1 MTEVRSDPPEDRLNP
16 APGTPRV
23 SVIMATYNMGGYV
36 GAAIESVLAQ
46 TVPDLELHVVD
57 DGSTDDTAERVK
69 RYLADPRVRYHYQP
83 NAGQTAAK
91 NRGIAASTGEFIGFC
106 DADDLWVPEKLA
118 MQIPVFEQH
127 PEAGVVYARTREIDE
142 HGNPLPEKT
151 HAEPTGQVTQEL
163 FFENFVPFGTAMVR
177 RSLLLEHGAFR
188 PDLRMGID
196 WELWL
201 RLSVH
206 CEFQF
211 VPQVA
216 YLYRVW
222 SGQMSKNW
230 RGRYEACFQIMREFE
245 IKHPG
250 MLSNVARR
258 KAYSSSYLNRARVRA
273 TISKDFKGAITDC
286 MTSLYHYPNILL
298 TAKLIGRLALLAA
311 SQVKHKS
318 DDVTRRSSPRE

>member
-1 MTEVRSDPPEDRLNP
+1 MSEAPSDSPADRANP
-16 APGTPRV
+16 APGKPRV

-46 TVPDLELHVVD
+46 TIPDLELHVVD

-69 RYLADPRVRYHYQP
+69 PYLADTRVRYHYQP
-83 NAGQTAAK
+83 NTGQTAAK

-142 HGNPLPEKT
+142 HGNVLPDKV
-151 HAEPTGQVTQEL
+151 HAEPTGKVTQEL

-177 RSLLLEHGAFR
+177 RSLLLAHGAFR

-211 VPQVA
+211 VAKVA

-230 RGRYEACFQIMREFE
+230 KGRYEACFRIMAEFE
-245 IKHPG
+245 ARHPN
-250 MLSNVARR
+250 LIAPSTRR
-258 KAYSSSYLNRARVRA
+258 RAHSYSYVNRARARA
-273 TISKDFKGAITDC
+273 VISDDQLGCLVDCARAITIGPAWRIALK
-286 MTSLYHYPNILL
+286 TVLKSIL
-298 TAKLIGRLALLAA
+298 
-311 SQVKHKS
+311 
-318 DDVTRRSSPRE
+318 RRF

>member
-1 MTEVRSDPPEDRLNP
+1 MTEVLRDSP
-16 APGTPRV
+16 AERPKPAHGTPRV
-23 SVIMATYNMGGYV
+23 SVIMATYNMGNYV

-69 RYLADPRVRYHYQP
+69 RYLTDPRVRYHYQP

-118 MQIPVFEQH
+118 MQIPVFEAH

-142 HGNPLPEKT
+142 HGNELPEKV
-151 HAEPTGQVTQEL
+151 HSEPTGKVTQEL
-163 FFENFVPFGTAMVR
+163 FFENFVPFGTAMAR
-177 RSLLLEHGAFR
+177 RSLLIEHGAFR

-211 VPQVA
+211 VPSVA

-230 RGRYEACFQIMREFE
+230 RGRYDACFTIMREFE
-245 IKHPG
+245 EAHPG
-250 MLSNVARR
+250 LISDQSRR
-258 KAYSSSYLNRARVRA
+258 RAYSYSYVNRARARA
-273 TISKDFKGAITDC
+273 LISNDLKGCLADVGRAI
-286 MTSLYHYPNILL
+286 LYGPATGIALK
-298 TAKLIGRLALLAA
+298 TAARALLIGF
-311 SQVKHKS
+311 K
-318 DDVTRRSSPRE
+318 

>member
-1 MTEVRSDPPEDRLNP
+1 MPETMGKSINNASHASD
-16 APGTPRV
+16 TTSPRV

-46 TVPDLELHVVD
+46 TVGDLELHVVD
-57 DGSTDDTAERVK
+57 DGSTDDTAERVQ
-69 RYLADPRVRYHYQP
+69 RYLADPRVHYHCQL

-91 NRGIAASTGEFIGFC
+91 NRGIAASRGEFIGFC
-106 DADDLWVPEKLA
+106 DADDLWAPEKLA
-118 MQIPVFEQH
+118 MQIPVFERH

-142 HGNPLPEKT
+142 NGNALPEKK
-151 HAEPTGQVTQEL
+151 HSEPTGQVTQEL

-177 RSLLLEHGAFR
+177 KSLLTQYGPFR
-188 PDLRMGID
+188 SDLRMGID

-211 VPQVA
+211 VPEVA

-230 RGRYEACFQIMREFE
+230 KGRYEACFRIMREFE
-245 IKHPG
+245 LANPSRISP
-250 MLSNVARR
+250 SVRR
-258 KAYSSSYLNRARVRA
+258 MAYSASYLNRARARA
-273 TISKDFKGAITDC
+273 TLSRDYRGALADC
-286 MTSLYHYPNILL
+286 ATSLCHYPNLWL
-298 TAKLIGRLALLAA
+298 AAKLVGRITLLAA
-311 SQVKHKS
+311 TNRPQ
-318 DDVTRRSSPRE
+318 